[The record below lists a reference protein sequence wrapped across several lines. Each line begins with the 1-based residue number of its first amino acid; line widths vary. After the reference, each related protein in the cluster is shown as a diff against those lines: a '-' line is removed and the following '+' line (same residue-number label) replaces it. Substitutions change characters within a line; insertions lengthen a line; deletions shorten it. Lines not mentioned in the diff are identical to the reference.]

1 MAPRA
6 RPRAHEGTCSDRTL
20 AALTPGRLGQI
31 VGVLVVM
38 LLDQETGIAAVIE
51 TVRALH
57 ERGTLTV
64 YGMAALARQ
73 GGVGPVLRQPV
84 SRQEALAAPSVGAA
98 VGTLVSVLEG
108 PLNIAMRASG
118 HGLIIAVRDLGDVGL
133 DAGFLEQVSRDL
145 KVGGGAIVAEID
157 ESQPL
162 ALENFV
168 VAQKAEL
175 FRYRL
180 AGSVTERRLMLEIR
194 LLSRELTRLEKRY
207 PGRANSDA
215 ALAMQRAHEGTCDC
229 GETGPSAG
237 CHAASRGRC
246 QGERAASS
254 GEHTQR
260 SGVRGTLSRRAA
272 LIRNS
277 LEDRADRLERA
288 ANAGTERL
296 AGNE

>member
-1 MAPRA
+1 MESRIGHFFGNGICLARPLTRNTDTHSPGGPIVPAYIQAMAPRA
-6 RPRAHEGTCSDRTL
+6 RPRAHIGTCSDRTL

-84 SRQEALAAPSVGAA
+84 SRQEALAAPSVGAV

-157 ESQPL
+157 E
-162 ALENFV
+162 F
-168 VAQKAEL
+168 
-175 FRYRL
+175 
-180 AGSVTERRLMLEIR
+180 
-194 LLSRELTRLEKRY
+194 SR
-207 PGRANSDA
+207 
-215 ALAMQRAHEGTCDC
+215 
-229 GETGPSAG
+229 
-237 CHAASRGRC
+237 SR
-246 QGERAASS
+246 SK
-254 GEHTQR
+254 
-260 SGVRGTLSRRAA
+260 TLSSRRRRSSFVTGSPAQ
-272 LIRNS
+272 
-277 LEDRADRLERA
+277 
-288 ANAGTERL
+288 
-296 AGNE
+296 